1 VAPPSVAIAGA
12 GIGGLCAAF
21 ALARRGHS
29 VIIVERRTGF
39 SEVGAGLQLSPNA
52 SRILSDWGLG
62 PALRRVATA
71 PERVAIRAMRTGR
84 EIGGVALG
92 ALMEERFGAPYLVI
106 HRADL
111 QTILLDVVRGHP
123 TVQLWMG
130 RTVEEVKSQADRVQV
145 TVSTTTGAR
154 QTVEAEILIGAD
166 GLWSTTRKA
175 MGDKREPKFQGY
187 VAWRTTIER
196 SGTPPELAG
205 NETGLWLGRSAH
217 VVHYPVAGGRQLNI
231 VVLEA
236 SKTPVQGWSV
246 PGDPAELSLRFEKA
260 APLLRNLLGRPSS
273 WSLWSLFDLPAGRM
287 ASERVALL
295 GDAAHPVLPF
305 LAQGAALA
313 IEDAEA
319 LAQNLSSAE
328 VAPALVAYE
337 KQRLTR
343 VRKVQAHARR
353 NGRIYHLGPVSAFAR
368 NRVIAALGP
377 QRMTEGYAWL
387 YGHGH
392 SPETAP

>member
-1 VAPPSVAIAGA
+1 VAPLSVAIAGA
-12 GIGGLCAAF
+12 GIGGLCAAI

-29 VIIVERRTGF
+29 ATILERRTGF
-39 SEVGAGLQLSPNA
+39 TEVGAGLQLSPNA
-52 SRILSDWGLG
+52 SRVLTEWGLG

-71 PERVAIRAMRTGR
+71 PERVAIRALRTGR
-84 EIGGVALG
+84 EIGSVALG
-92 ALMEERFGAPYLVI
+92 ARMEERFGAPYLVV

-111 QTILLDVVRGHP
+111 QTILLDVVRAHP
-123 TVQLWMG
+123 AVQLWMG
-130 RTVEEVKSQADRVQV
+130 RTVEELKGTADGVQV

-166 GLWSTTRKA
+166 GLWSTTRRA
-175 MGDKREPKFQGY
+175 IGDMREPKFQGY

-205 NETGLWLGRSAH
+205 NETGLWLGRRAH

-236 SKTPVQGWSV
+236 RKTPVEGWSA

-260 APLLRNLLGRPSS
+260 ALLLRDLLARPSS
-273 WSLWSLFDLPAGRM
+273 WSLWSLFDLPARKM
-287 ASERVALL
+287 ASGRIALL

-319 LAQNLSSAE
+319 LAQNLSSPE
-328 VAPALVAYE
+328 PAPALSRYE
-337 KQRLTR
+337 TQRLRR

-353 NGRIYHLGPVSAFAR
+353 NGRLYHLGSLAAFAR

-377 QRMTEGYAWL
+377 QRMSERYAWL
-387 YGHGH
+387 YGHGKVL
-392 SPETAP
+392 